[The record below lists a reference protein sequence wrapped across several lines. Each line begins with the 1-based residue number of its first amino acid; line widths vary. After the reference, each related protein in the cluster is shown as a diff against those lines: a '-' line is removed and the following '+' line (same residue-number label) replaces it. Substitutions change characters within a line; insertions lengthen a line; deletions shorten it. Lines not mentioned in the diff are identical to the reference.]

1 MDWGIKF
8 SDKVDGVGHI
18 EHPNLLFSDDI
29 PLPIVDVA
37 DAAICQFIKLEF
49 RQAHSRSPVL
59 LLKTC
64 CDGQRRSMSV
74 ATLRRVVCVDVGVC
88 IDPDYV
94 QIFVFL
100 E

>member
-8 SDKVDGVGHI
+8 PDKVDGVSHI

-49 RQAHSRSPVL
+49 R
-59 LLKTC
+59 
-64 CDGQRRSMSV
+64 
-74 ATLRRVVCVDVGVC
+74 
-88 IDPDYV
+88 
-94 QIFVFL
+94 
-100 E
+100 